1 MTDPE
6 PAAELPREP
15 PAAAPAVR
23 PYDPER
29 GLRGAMSA
37 TLVLEGLTV
46 LLSIPVARNTG
57 NGTSALGVIAIVLL
71 ALAMFAACAFV
82 RRPYATPMIIG
93 LQVLTILGW
102 LISGPLGAI
111 GIIYSLVWGVI
122 FWMRTEFRRR
132 QAAGTLPTAR

>member
-1 MTDPE
+1 MIR
-6 PAAELPREP
+6 PRASWP
-15 PAAAPAVR
+15 R

-37 TLVLEGLTV
+37 TLVLEGLTI

-57 NGTSALGVIAIVLL
+57 NGTTAWGVIAIVAL
-71 ALAMFAACAFV
+71 ALATIAACAFV
-82 RRPYATPMIIG
+82 RRPYATALIVG

-102 LISGPLGAI
+102 LISGPLGAV
-111 GIIYSLVWGVI
+111 GIIFSLVWGVI

-132 QAAGTLPTAR
+132 QAAGTLPTAG